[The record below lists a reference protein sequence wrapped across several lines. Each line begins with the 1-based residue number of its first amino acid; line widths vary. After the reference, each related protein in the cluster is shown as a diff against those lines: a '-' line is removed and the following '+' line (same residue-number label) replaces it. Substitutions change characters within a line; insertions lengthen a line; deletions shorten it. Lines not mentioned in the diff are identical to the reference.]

1 MGAIDSRDEPLRIRR
16 LGSRLRL
23 MTLPAA
29 RTSCSAHDRAD
40 KAGPMQVESSEP
52 RSAGRTPWHCSSVA
66 EGCAASSGCLAASQ
80 DARCRATATV
90 DRRWSPHIDAPRD
103 GEENRRDWPKVE
115 KQGRRQWYVAADV
128 GLLWRPDLA
137 LPQAS

>member
-1 MGAIDSRDEPLRIRR
+1 MGAIDSRDEPVRIRR

-23 MTLPAA
+23 MALPAA
-29 RTSCSAHDRAD
+29 RTSCSLTIVQM

-52 RSAGRTPWHCSSVA
+52 RSAGRTSWHCSSVA

-80 DARCRATATV
+80 DARRRAAATV
-90 DRRWSPHIDAPRD
+90 DQRWNPHIDAPRD

-115 KQGRRQWYVAADV
+115 KHRGDDN
-128 GLLWRPDLA
+128 GTWRPMLDCSGG
-137 LPQAS
+137 PT